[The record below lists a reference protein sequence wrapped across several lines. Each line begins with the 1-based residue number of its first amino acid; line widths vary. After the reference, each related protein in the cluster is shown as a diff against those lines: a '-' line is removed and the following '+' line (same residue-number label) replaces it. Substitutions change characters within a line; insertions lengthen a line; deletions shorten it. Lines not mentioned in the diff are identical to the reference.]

1 MLAVNKLVDNKIES
15 VCLKTIILRELI
27 IVLAYLSTICIL
39 YLYSR
44 FYSYYRSKCMALNK
58 IWRIVSEFQ
67 FLLRQITSSV

>member
-39 YLYSR
+39 YG
-44 FYSYYRSKCMALNK
+44 
-58 IWRIVSEFQ
+58 
-67 FLLRQITSSV
+67 LLIFWLSLCLLLSPNISVIFAAQCDTTVFIRN